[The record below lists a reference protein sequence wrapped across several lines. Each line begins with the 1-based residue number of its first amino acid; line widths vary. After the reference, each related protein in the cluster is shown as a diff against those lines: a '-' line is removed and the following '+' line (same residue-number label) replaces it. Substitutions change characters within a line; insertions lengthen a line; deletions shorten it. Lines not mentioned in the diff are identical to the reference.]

1 MIAVTIPITRH
12 HTSILHVE
20 ITRVGVCTKILHTNP
35 RRVRTS
41 IMQVEAPVIVGIIG
55 RQVSALLQ
63 SIACIERAVEV
74 VVNRWEVT
82 REAVSGVVDVLRVA

>member
-1 MIAVTIPITRH
+1 
-12 HTSILHVE
+12 
-20 ITRVGVCTKILHTNP
+20 
-35 RRVRTS
+35 
-41 IMQVEAPVIVGIIG
+41 MQVEAPVIVGIIG